1 MIQDK
6 AMLVSLKVST
16 WNPRKYDRQ
25 VTADVEEHYNSKDS
39 GRFNKQLI
47 NMSDLKEIT
56 EVISELRTYHYY
68 NTLPWLDNGTRVLPS
83 TLYFEYTQK
92 IASLKNSFDNAVRQ
106 FVNNYTNVVE
116 SAKTSL
122 GLLYKPED
130 YPTEEQL
137 KSKFEIS
144 TIFLPIP
151 TADDFRVDINDTE
164 MQTIKANLEKEQA
177 NMTNE
182 IVISLWERLKE
193 VVSTMHTKLDKD
205 DAIFR
210 NSLVENVRT
219 LCKTLPSLNVT
230 QDQNLIDISTEVID
244 LLDGINADDIRAD
257 GELRKE
263 IALDTKN
270 IIEKMAAYKL

>member
-6 AMLVSLKVST
+6 AMLVSLKISV
-16 WNPRKYDRQ
+16 WNPRKYDKQ

-56 EVISELRTYHYY
+56 ECVSELRTYHYFH
-68 NTLPWLDNGTRVLPS
+68 TLPWLDNGTRVLPS
-83 TLYFEYTQK
+83 KLYFEYTK
-92 IASLKNSFDNAVRQ
+92 RIESLKNNFDQAVRR
-106 FVNNYTNVVE
+106 FLNNYINVIE
-116 SAKTSL
+116 SAKEKL

-130 YPTEEQL
+130 YPTEEEI

-151 TADDFRVDINDTE
+151 TADDFRVDINDAE

-182 IVISLWERLKE
+182 IVASLWQRLKE
-193 VVSTMHTKLDKD
+193 VVTTMHTKLDKD

-210 NSLVENVRT
+210 NSLVENVKT
-219 LCKTLPSLNVT
+219 LCQTLPNLNVT
-230 QDQNLIDISTEVID
+230 QDQGLIDISTEVID

-270 IIEKMAAYKL
+270 IIDKMAAYKI